1 MKRLASLRPFITAAM
16 TFAVFTSLSAR
27 AVDSP
32 IAFESA
38 RVTLA
43 GTSNLHDWSASSA
56 RARIVKATIAP
67 CTGTDPWDG
76 VLAPNAIEAFE
87 VAVPVKTLAS
97 DKDGLDKNMFKALK
111 ADQYP
116 DVIFAMKALDLGVA
130 GKGKAPGVLTIAGV
144 SRDVVFTVTT
154 RRAGATLN
162 VSGTLDLLMTDYGI
176 APPKAMMG
184 MLKTDPKVTVSFDV
198 VLGIS

>member
-1 MKRLASLRPFITAAM
+1 MQTQASFRSFLTVAIAFAAFTA
-16 TFAVFTSLSAR
+16 LSAR
-27 AVDSP
+27 AVDTP
-32 IAFESA
+32 IALETVH
-38 RVTLA
+38 VTIA

-56 RARIVKATIAP
+56 RARIVKATIVPA
-67 CTGTDPWDG
+67 TGNDPWDG

-97 DKDGLDKNMFKALK
+97 DKDGLDKNMFKSLK
-111 ADQYP
+111 ADQFP
-116 DVIFAMKALDLGVA
+116 DVIFKMKTLDLATG
-130 GKGKAPGVLTIAGV
+130 GKGKAPGVLTVAGI
-144 SRDVVFTVTT
+144 SHDVVFTVTT
-154 RRAGATLN
+154 KRVGATLN
-162 VSGTLDLLMTDYGI
+162 VSGALDLLMTDYGI